1 MGRGAE
7 GIHIASIVNALKD
20 LGHKVTVISPPG
32 IDPISSIGQG
42 PVDKTAERTKG
53 INTFWK
59 YISKRAPQICFEFL
73 EVGYNIISILK
84 IRKVVKKEHFDFIY
98 ERNAYFLFA
107 GAFISRYYSIPFVV
121 EANEVVG
128 IERARMLIMVRL
140 ARQIEKYA
148 FRTAASIFT
157 VSSYLKDKILE
168 VNDSPEKVHVMP
180 NAIDPEKYKMLNT
193 RRDEIRLE
201 YGITDQIILG
211 FAGWFDWWD
220 RLDILIDIQK
230 EILEKGYRNISTII
244 IGDGPMV
251 YELKEQVKRA
261 GIEKWIFFTGAVQR
275 QEVVHYID
283 AIDIG
288 VFSHSNEFGSPVVL
302 FEMMGLGKPTVA
314 PDLKPMTDV
323 IENGKTG
330 FIFQKLDKESLL
342 NCILMLVDDPEKLT
356 QMGNDAKENVF
367 KKHSWKGNALRILES
382 VQGLI

>member
-7 GIHIASIVNALKD
+7 GIHIASIVDAFKD
-20 LGHKVTVISPPG
+20 LGHHVTIISPPG
-32 IDPISSIGQG
+32 IDPIGRIGQG

-84 IRKVVKKEHFDFIY
+84 IRNAVKKEHFDFIY
-98 ERNAYFLFA
+98 ERSAYFLFA
-107 GAFISRYYSIPFVV
+107 GAFISRFYGIPLVV

-140 ARQIEKYA
+140 ARQIEKFS
-148 FRTAASIFT
+148 FRKAVSIFT
-157 VSSYLKDKILE
+157 VSSYLKNKILKII
-168 VNDSPEKVHVMP
+168 DSPEKVYVMP
-180 NAIDPEKYKMLNT
+180 NAIDPEKYRVLRT
-193 RRDEIRLE
+193 RRDEIRRE
-201 YGITDQIILG
+201 YGISDKIILG

-230 EILEKGYRNISTII
+230 EILGKGYRNISTII
-244 IGDGPMV
+244 IGDGPMA
-251 YELKEQVKRA
+251 YELRERVKCA
-261 GIEKWIFFTGAVQR
+261 GLEKWIFFTGAVPR
-275 QEVVHYID
+275 QDVVHYID

-302 FEMMGLGKPTVA
+302 FEMMGLGKPTAA

-330 FIFQKLDKESLL
+330 FIFQKLDKGSLL
-342 NCILMLVDDPEKLT
+342 NCILMLVNDPEKLAR
-356 QMGNDAKENVF
+356 MGNDAKENVF
-367 KKHSWKGNALRILES
+367 KKHSWKGNAFKILES
-382 VQGLI
+382 VQG